1 MSSALPLAKATAQS
15 VLALTL
21 VFSICFPLPLEKAH
35 ALDGRSAPAE
45 SNMGSSYVDNDATGN
60 DADAS
65 PQLGGSASSA
75 LSHAAESGNPI
86 VDWIACG
93 TCRWMIDARGC
104 LTIAPMEGA
113 DSGELSYWKDAPWY
127 DYRDSITSA
136 KIKDGVVAATTF
148 RMFRDCSRLISVDL
162 SGLDTSKVTEMGRED
177 TWESGMF
184 SGCTRLA
191 YLDLS
196 SLDTSNVTS
205 MGCMFEDCSSLT
217 SLDLST
223 FDTSNVVDMNSMFA
237 GCTKLTS
244 LDLSGFDTSKVTN
257 MGSKSSRT
265 SAGMFEG
272 CSSLASLDLSSFD
285 TSKVTD
291 MSRMFCGCTKLTSLD
306 LSRFDTSKVTCMDGM
321 FWDCSGLFSLDL
333 SGFDTSSVTSM
344 AAMFCGCSL
353 LAPVNLSGFNTSKVT
368 NMSFLFEGCSRL
380 SALDLSSFDTSN
392 VTYMVSMFKG
402 CSKLTSLDL
411 SGFDTSSVTSMTAM
425 FADCSSLSTLDL
437 SGFNTSQVTDMSN
450 LFSFCSS
457 IASLDLSGLDT
468 SEVEDMT
475 HMFLGCSELTTLD
488 LTSFDTSMAKSMDY
502 MFYDCSSLKSVSLSQ
517 KFSFTGRG
525 ITRLCNLPKPLEKK
539 GYTGLWVS
547 ATDGKVYT
555 PDKIPNYAAATYTA
569 QIAFPDVDYTDWYGN
584 AVSFVSAKGL
594 ITGYTD
600 GEKAGFFGVGDT
612 LTRAQFATILW
623 RNACPDEY
631 AAYDPKTAV
640 DTTGIEGSADGIYYT
655 AAANWTVVN
664 GYITGIDNLDGT
676 FDFAADKPVS
686 FEQMIT
692 ILARITAT
700 PDEVAASRGDLSA
713 FVDGD
718 MASSWSRDSLAW
730 AHDLGLVEGYNDP
743 DRGKLLC
750 PGENVERQRAATVLA
765 RAFTMGVLK

>member
-21 VFSICFPLPLEKAH
+21 AFSICFSLPLEKAH

-45 SNMGSSYVDNDATGN
+45 SNMGSSYDDNDATGN

-65 PQLGGSASSA
+65 PQSDSSAANA
-75 LSHAAESGNPI
+75 LSHTAESGSPI
-86 VDWIACG
+86 VDWTACG

-191 YLDLS
+191 YLDVS
-196 SLDTSNVTS
+196 SLDTSNATS
-205 MGCMFEDCSSLT
+205 MGCMFKDCSSLT

-291 MSRMFCGCTKLTSLD
+291 MSRMFFGCAKLTSLD

-402 CSKLTSLDL
+402 CSKLASLDL

-437 SGFNTSQVTDMSN
+437 SGFNTSQVTDMSY

-457 IASLDLSGLDT
+457 LA
-468 SEVEDMT
+468 
-475 HMFLGCSELTTLD
+475 
-488 LTSFDTSMAKSMDY
+488 
-502 MFYDCSSLKSVSLSQ
+502 SVSLSQ

-525 ITRLCNLPKPLEKK
+525 ITRLCKLPKPLEKK

-547 ATDGKVYT
+547 STDGMTYA
-555 PDKIPNYAAATYTA
+555 PDEIPNYMAATYTA
-569 QIAFPDVDYTDWYGN
+569 QIAFPDVDYSDWYGD
-584 AVSFVSAKGL
+584 AISFVSAKGL

-640 DTTGIEGSADGIYYT
+640 DTTGIEGSADGMYYT
-655 AAANWTVVN
+655 AAANWAVVN

-692 ILARITAT
+692 ILSRITAT

-718 MASSWSRDSLAW
+718 MASSWSRNPLAW

>member
-21 VFSICFPLPLEKAH
+21 AFSICFSLPLEKAH

-45 SNMGSSYVDNDATGN
+45 SNTGSSYVDNDATGN

-65 PQLGGSASSA
+65 PQSDSSAANA
-75 LSHAAESGNPI
+75 LSHTAESGNPI
-86 VDWIACG
+86 VDWTACG
-93 TCRWMIDARGC
+93 TCRWMIDARSC

-136 KIKDGVVAATTF
+136 KIRDGVVAATTF

-191 YLDLS
+191 YLDVS

-205 MGCMFEDCSSLT
+205 MGCMFKDCSSLT

-265 SAGMFEG
+265 AAGMFEN
-272 CSSLASLDLSSFD
+272 CSSLVSLDLSSFD

-291 MSRMFCGCTKLTSLD
+291 MSRMFFGCAKLT
-306 LSRFDTSKVTCMDGM
+306 
-321 FWDCSGLFSLDL
+321 
-333 SGFDTSSVTSM
+333 
-344 AAMFCGCSL
+344 
-353 LAPVNLSGFNTSKVT
+353 
-368 NMSFLFEGCSRL
+368 
-380 SALDLSSFDTSN
+380 
-392 VTYMVSMFKG
+392 
-402 CSKLTSLDL
+402 
-411 SGFDTSSVTSMTAM
+411 
-425 FADCSSLSTLDL
+425 
-437 SGFNTSQVTDMSN
+437 
-450 LFSFCSS
+450 
-457 IASLDLSGLDT
+457 SLDLSGLDT

-525 ITRLCNLPKPLEKK
+525 ITRLCKLPKPLEKK

-547 ATDGKVYT
+547 STDGMTYA
-555 PDKIPNYAAATYTA
+555 PDEIPNYVAATYTA
-569 QIAFPDVDYTDWYGN
+569 QIAFPDVDYSDWYGN

-640 DTTGIEGSADGIYYT
+640 DTTGIEGSADGMYYT
-655 AAANWTVVN
+655 AAANWAVAN

-686 FEQMIT
+686 FEQMTT
-692 ILARITAT
+692 ILSRITAT

-718 MASSWSRDSLAW
+718 MASSWSRNPLAW

-765 RAFTMGVLK
+765 RTFTMGVLK

>member
-21 VFSICFPLPLEKAH
+21 AFSICFPLPLEKAH
-35 ALDGRSAPAE
+35 ALGRGSDLAE
-45 SNMGSSYVDNDATGN
+45 SDAGSSSTDSGVASNDAN
-60 DADAS
+60 AS
-65 PQLGGSASSA
+65 PQPDGSASSA

-86 VDWIACG
+86 VDWTACG

-136 KIKDGVVAATTF
+136 KVRNGVVAATTF

-191 YLDLS
+191 YLDVS

-205 MGCMFEDCSSLT
+205 MGCMFEGCSSLT

-223 FDTSNVVDMNSMFA
+223 FDTSNVVDMNSMFF
-237 GCTKLTS
+237 GCGKLTS

-265 SAGMFEG
+265 AAGMFEG
-272 CSSLASLDLSSFD
+272 CSSLTSLDLSSFD

-291 MSRMFCGCTKLTSLD
+291 MSRMFFGCAKLTSLD
-306 LSRFDTSKVTCMDGM
+306 LSRFNTSNVTCMDGM

-333 SGFDTSSVTSM
+333 SGFDTSNVTSM

-353 LAPVNLSGFNTSKVT
+353 LAPANLSSFDTSKVT
-368 NMSFLFEGCSRL
+368 NMSFLFKGCSRL

-392 VTYMVSMFKG
+392 VVYMGSMFEG
-402 CSKLTSLDL
+402 CSKLVALDL
-411 SGFDTSSVTSMTAM
+411 SGFDTSSATIMTAM
-425 FADCSSLSTLDL
+425 FVNCSSLSTLDL
-437 SGFNTSQVTDMSN
+437 SGFNTSNVIDMNSM
-450 LFSFCSS
+450 FSGCFRL
-457 IASLDLSGLDT
+457 ASLNLSGLDT
-468 SEVEDMT
+468 SGVEDMA
-475 HMFLGCSELTTLD
+475 HMFLGCSELTSLD
-488 LTSFDTSMAKSMDY
+488 LTSFDTSMATNMDY
-502 MFYDCSSLKSVSLSQ
+502 MFYNCSSLKSVSLSQ

-547 ATDGKVYT
+547 SIDGEVFE
-555 PDKIPNYAAATYTA
+555 PDKIPNYTAATYTA
-569 QIAFPDVDYTDWYGN
+569 QIAFPDVDYTDWYGSS
-584 AVSFVSAKGL
+584 VSFVSAKGL

-600 GEKAGFFGVGDT
+600 GEKAGLFGVGDL
-612 LTRAQFATILW
+612 LTRAQFAAILW

-640 DTTGIEGSADGIYYT
+640 DTTGIKGSASGMYYT
-655 AAANWTVVN
+655 AAANWAVAN
-664 GYITGIDNLDGT
+664 GYITGIERPDGT
-676 FDFAADKPVS
+676 FDFAADTPVS

-692 ILARITAT
+692 ILSRIAAT
-700 PDEVAASRGDLSA
+700 SDEVEASGGDLSA
-713 FVDGD
+713 FADGNL
-718 MASSWSRDSLAW
+718 ASDWSRKPLAW

-743 DRGKLLC
+743 DKGRLLC
-750 PGENVERQRAATVLA
+750 PGEDVERQRAATVLA

>member
-21 VFSICFPLPLEKAH
+21 AFSICFSLPLEKAH

-45 SNMGSSYVDNDATGN
+45 SNTGSSYVDNDATAN
-60 DADAS
+60 NADAT
-65 PQLGGSASSA
+65 PQSDSSA
-75 LSHAAESGNPI
+75 ANALLHTAESGSPI
-86 VDWIACG
+86 VDWTTCG

-113 DSGELSYWKDAPWY
+113 ESGELSYWKDAPWY

-148 RMFRDCSRLISVDL
+148 RMFRNCSRLISVDL

-184 SGCTRLA
+184 SGCSRLA

-196 SLDTSNVTS
+196 SLDTSNVTN
-205 MGCMFEDCSSLT
+205 MGCMFKDCAALT
-217 SLDLST
+217 SLDLSG

-237 GCTKLTS
+237 GCTKLAS
-244 LDLSGFDTSKVTN
+244 LNLSGFDTSKVTN
-257 MGSKSSRT
+257 TGSKSSRT
-265 SAGMFEG
+265 ASGMFEG
-272 CSSLASLDLSSFD
+272 CSSLESLDLSSFD
-285 TSKVTD
+285 TSNVTD
-291 MSRMFCGCTKLTSLD
+291 MSRMFYGCAKLTSLD
-306 LSRFDTSKVTCMDGM
+306 LSGFNTSQVTSMDGM

-344 AAMFCGCSL
+344 AFMFADCSL
-353 LAPVNLSGFNTSKVT
+353 LAPVNLSGFDTSNVT
-368 NMSFLFEGCSRL
+368 NMGSLFKGCSRL

-392 VTYMVSMFKG
+392 VVYMGSMFEG
-402 CSKLTSLDL
+402 CSKLAALDL
-411 SGFDTSSVTSMTAM
+411 SGFDTSSATIMTAM
-425 FADCSSLSTLDL
+425 FVNCSSLSTLDL
-437 SGFNTSQVTDMSN
+437 SGFDTSNVIDMNSM
-450 LFSFCSS
+450 FSGCFRL
-457 IASLDLSGLDT
+457 ASLNLSGLDT
-468 SEVEDMT
+468 SGVEDMA
-475 HMFLGCSELTTLD
+475 HMFLGCSELTSLD
-488 LTSFDTSMAKSMDY
+488 LTSFDTSMAENMDY
-502 MFYDCSSLKSVSLSQ
+502 MFYNCSSLKSVSLSQ

-547 ATDGKVYT
+547 SIDGKAYE
-555 PDKIPNYAAATYTA
+555 PDKIPNYTAATYTA
-569 QIAFPDVDYTDWYGN
+569 QIAFPDVDYSDWYGD

-631 AAYDPKTAV
+631 ATYDPKTAV
-640 DTTGIEGSADGIYYT
+640 DTTGIEGSADGTYYT
-655 AAANWTVVN
+655 AAANWAVAN

-692 ILARITAT
+692 ILARVGAT

>member
-21 VFSICFPLPLEKAH
+21 AFSICFSLPLEKAH

-45 SNMGSSYVDNDATGN
+45 SNMGSSYDDN

-65 PQLGGSASSA
+65 PQSDSSAANA
-75 LSHAAESGNPI
+75 LSHTAESGNPI
-86 VDWIACG
+86 VDWTACG
-93 TCRWMIDARGC
+93 TCRWTIDARGC

-162 SGLDTSKVTEMGRED
+162 SGLDTS
-177 TWESGMF
+177 
-184 SGCTRLA
+184 
-191 YLDLS
+191 
-196 SLDTSNVTS
+196 
-205 MGCMFEDCSSLT
+205 
-217 SLDLST
+217 
-223 FDTSNVVDMNSMFA
+223 
-237 GCTKLTS
+237 
-244 LDLSGFDTSKVTN
+244 
-257 MGSKSSRT
+257 
-265 SAGMFEG
+265 
-272 CSSLASLDLSSFD
+272 
-285 TSKVTD
+285 
-291 MSRMFCGCTKLTSLD
+291 
-306 LSRFDTSKVTCMDGM
+306 
-321 FWDCSGLFSLDL
+321 
-333 SGFDTSSVTSM
+333 
-344 AAMFCGCSL
+344 
-353 LAPVNLSGFNTSKVT
+353 
-368 NMSFLFEGCSRL
+368 
-380 SALDLSSFDTSN
+380 
-392 VTYMVSMFKG
+392 
-402 CSKLTSLDL
+402 
-411 SGFDTSSVTSMTAM
+411 
-425 FADCSSLSTLDL
+425 
-437 SGFNTSQVTDMSN
+437 
-450 LFSFCSS
+450 
-457 IASLDLSGLDT
+457 
-468 SEVEDMT
+468 EVEDMT

-525 ITRLCNLPKPLEKK
+525 ITRLCKLPKPLEKK

-547 ATDGKVYT
+547 STDGMTYA
-555 PDKIPNYAAATYTA
+555 PDEIPNYMAATYTA
-569 QIAFPDVDYTDWYGN
+569 QIAFPDVDYSDWYGD
-584 AVSFVSAKGL
+584 AISFVSAKGL

-600 GEKAGFFGVGDT
+600 GEKAGYFGVGDT

-640 DTTGIEGSADGIYYT
+640 DTTGIEGSADGMYYT
-655 AAANWTVVN
+655 AAANWAVAN

-692 ILARITAT
+692 ILSRITAT
-700 PDEVAASRGDLSA
+700 PDEVAASRGDLPA

-718 MASSWSRDSLAW
+718 MASSWSRNPLAW
-730 AHDLGLVEGYNDP
+730 AHDLGLVEGYNDS

>member
-1 MSSALPLAKATAQS
+1 MSSAPPLAKATAQS

-45 SNMGSSYVDNDATGN
+45 SNTGSSYVDNDATGN
-60 DADAS
+60 DADTS
-65 PQLGGSASSA
+65 PQSDSSASSA
-75 LSHAAESGNPI
+75 LSHTAESGNPI
-86 VDWIACG
+86 VDWTACG
-93 TCRWMIDARGC
+93 TCRWMIDARSC

-184 SGCTRLA
+184 CGCTRLA
-191 YLDLS
+191 YLDVS
-196 SLDTSNVTS
+196 RLDTSNVTS
-205 MGCMFEDCSSLT
+205 MGCMFKDCSSLT

-244 LDLSGFDTSKVTN
+244 LDLS
-257 MGSKSSRT
+257 
-265 SAGMFEG
+265 
-272 CSSLASLDLSSFD
+272 
-285 TSKVTD
+285 
-291 MSRMFCGCTKLTSLD
+291 
-306 LSRFDTSKVTCMDGM
+306 RFDTSKVTCMDGM

-333 SGFDTSSVTSM
+333 SRFDTSSVTSM

-380 SALDLSSFDTSN
+380 SALDLSSFNTSN

-437 SGFNTSQVTDMSN
+437 SGFNTSQVTDMSY

-457 IASLDLSGLDT
+457 LASLDLSGLDT

-525 ITRLCNLPKPLEKK
+525 ITRLCKLPKPLEKK

-547 ATDGKVYT
+547 STDGMTYA
-555 PDKIPNYAAATYTA
+555 PDEIPNYVAATYTA
-569 QIAFPDVDYTDWYGN
+569 QIAFPDVDYSDWYGD
-584 AVSFVSAKGL
+584 AISFVSAKGL

-623 RNACPDEY
+623 RNARPDEY
-631 AAYDPKTAV
+631 AAYDPKTAM
-640 DTTGIEGSADGIYYT
+640 DTTGIEGSADGMYYT

-718 MASSWSRDSLAW
+718 MASSWSRTPLAW

>member
-21 VFSICFPLPLEKAH
+21 AFSICFPLPLEKAH

-45 SNMGSSYVDNDATGN
+45 SNTGSSYVDNDATGN

-65 PQLGGSASSA
+65 PQSDSSA
-75 LSHAAESGNPI
+75 ANTLSHTAESGNPI
-86 VDWIACG
+86 VDWTACG
-93 TCRWMIDARGC
+93 TCRWMIDARSC

-205 MGCMFEDCSSLT
+205 MGCMFKDCSSLT

-237 GCTKLTS
+237 
-244 LDLSGFDTSKVTN
+244 
-257 MGSKSSRT
+257 
-265 SAGMFEG
+265 
-272 CSSLASLDLSSFD
+272 
-285 TSKVTD
+285 
-291 MSRMFCGCTKLTSLD
+291 GCTKLTSLD

-333 SGFDTSSVTSM
+333 SGLDTSSVTSM

-457 IASLDLSGLDT
+457 LASLNLSGLDT

-525 ITRLCNLPKPLEKK
+525 ITRLCKLPKPLEKK

-547 ATDGKVYT
+547 STDGMTYA
-555 PDKIPNYAAATYTA
+555 PDEIPNYVAATYTA
-569 QIAFPDVDYTDWYGN
+569 QIAFPDVDYSDWYGD
-584 AVSFVSAKGL
+584 AISFVSAKGL

-640 DTTGIEGSADGIYYT
+640 DTTGIEGSADGMYYT
-655 AAANWTVVN
+655 AAANWAVVN

-718 MASSWSRDSLAW
+718 MASSWSRNPLAW

-750 PGENVERQRAATVLA
+750 PGEDVERQRAATVLA

>member
-21 VFSICFPLPLEKAH
+21 AFSICFSLPLEKAH

-45 SNMGSSYVDNDATGN
+45 SNTGSSYVDNDATAN
-60 DADAS
+60 NADAT
-65 PQLGGSASSA
+65 PQSDSSAANA
-75 LSHAAESGNPI
+75 LSHTTESGSPI
-86 VDWIACG
+86 VDWTTCG

-113 DSGELSYWKDAPWY
+113 NSGELSYWKDAPWY

-148 RMFRDCSRLISVDL
+148 RMFRNCSRLISVDL

-184 SGCTRLA
+184 SGCSRLA

-196 SLDTSNVTS
+196 SLDTSNVTN
-205 MGCMFEDCSSLT
+205 MGCMFKDCAALT
-217 SLDLST
+217 SLDLSG

-237 GCTKLTS
+237 GCTKLAS
-244 LDLSGFDTSKVTN
+244 LNLSGFNTSKVVN

-265 SAGMFEG
+265 ASGMFEG
-272 CSSLASLDLSSFD
+272 CSSLESLDLSNFD
-285 TSKVTD
+285 TSNVTD
-291 MSRMFCGCTKLTSLD
+291 MSRMFYGCAKLTSLD
-306 LSRFDTSKVTCMDGM
+306 LSGFDTSKVTCMDGM

-333 SGFDTSSVTSM
+333 SGFDTSNVVDMNSM
-344 AAMFCGCSL
+344 FAGCSL
-353 LAPVNLSGFNTSKVT
+353 LGPVNVSSFDTSKVT
-368 NMSFLFEGCSRL
+368 NMSFLFKGCSRL

-392 VTYMVSMFKG
+392 VVYMGSMFEG
-402 CSKLTSLDL
+402 CTKLAALDL
-411 SGFDTSSVTSMTAM
+411 SGFDTSSATIMTAM
-425 FADCSSLSTLDL
+425 FVNCSSLSTLDL
-437 SGFNTSQVTDMSN
+437 SGFNTSNVIDMNSM
-450 LFSFCSS
+450 FSGCFRL
-457 IASLDLSGLDT
+457 ASLNLSGLDT
-468 SEVEDMT
+468 SEVEDMA
-475 HMFLGCSELTTLD
+475 HMFLGCSELTSLD
-488 LTSFDTSMAKSMDY
+488 LTSFDTSMATNMDY
-502 MFYDCSSLKSVSLSQ
+502 MFYNCSSLRSVSLSQ

-547 ATDGKVYT
+547 SIDGEIFE
-555 PDKIPNYAAATYTA
+555 PDKIPNYTAATYTA
-569 QIAFPDVDYTDWYGN
+569 QIAFPDVDYTDWYGSS
-584 AVSFVSAKGL
+584 VSFVSAKGL

-600 GEKAGFFGVGDT
+600 GEKAGFFGVGDL

-640 DTTGIEGSADGIYYT
+640 DTTGIKGSADGTYYT
-655 AAANWTVVN
+655 AAANWAVAN
-664 GYITGIDNLDGT
+664 GYITGIERPDGT
-676 FDFAADKPVS
+676 FDFAADTPVS

-692 ILARITAT
+692 ILSRVGAT
-700 PDEVAASRGDLSA
+700 PDEVEASGGDLSA

>member
-1 MSSALPLAKATAQS
+1 
-15 VLALTL
+15 
-21 VFSICFPLPLEKAH
+21 
-35 ALDGRSAPAE
+35 
-45 SNMGSSYVDNDATGN
+45 
-60 DADAS
+60 
-65 PQLGGSASSA
+65 
-75 LSHAAESGNPI
+75 
-86 VDWIACG
+86 
-93 TCRWMIDARGC
+93 MIDARGC

-191 YLDLS
+191 YLDVS
-196 SLDTSNVTS
+196 SLDTPNATS
-205 MGCMFEDCSSLT
+205 MGCMFKDCSSLT

-223 FDTSNVVDMNSMFA
+223 FDTSNVVDMNSMFS

-265 SAGMFEG
+265 AAGMFEG
-272 CSSLASLDLSSFD
+272 CLSLASLDLSSFD
-285 TSKVTD
+285 TSNVTD
-291 MSRMFCGCTKLTSLD
+291 MSQMFNGCAKLTSLD
-306 LSRFDTSKVTCMDGM
+306 LSGFNTSNVTCMDGM
-321 FWDCSGLFSLDL
+321 FWDCSGLFS
-333 SGFDTSSVTSM
+333 
-344 AAMFCGCSL
+344 
-353 LAPVNLSGFNTSKVT
+353 
-368 NMSFLFEGCSRL
+368 
-380 SALDLSSFDTSN
+380 
-392 VTYMVSMFKG
+392 
-402 CSKLTSLDL
+402 
-411 SGFDTSSVTSMTAM
+411 
-425 FADCSSLSTLDL
+425 LDL

-457 IASLDLSGLDT
+457 LASLDLSGLDT

-525 ITRLCNLPKPLEKK
+525 ITRLCKLPKPLEKK

-547 ATDGKVYT
+547 STDGMTYA
-555 PDKIPNYAAATYTA
+555 PDEIPNYVAATYTA
-569 QIAFPDVDYTDWYGN
+569 QIAFPDVDYSDWYGD

-600 GEKAGFFGVGDT
+600 GDKAGFFGVGDT

-640 DTTGIEGSADGIYYT
+640 DTTGIEGSADGTYYT
-655 AAANWTVVN
+655 AAANWAVAN

-692 ILARITAT
+692 ILARVGAT

>member
-1 MSSALPLAKATAQS
+1 MSSSLPLAKATARL
-15 VLALTL
+15 VLALSL
-21 VFSICFPLPLEKAH
+21 AFAICLPLPLEKAH
-35 ALDGRSAPAE
+35 ALDGNSAPAE
-45 SNMGSSYVDNDATGN
+45 SDAGSSSADSGVTSAN
-60 DADAS
+60 ADAS
-65 PQLGGSASSA
+65 PQPDGSSASA
-75 LSHAAESGNPI
+75 LSHAAESGSPI
-86 VDWIACG
+86 VDWTTCG
-93 TCRWMIDARGC
+93 TCRWMIDAHGC

-113 DSGELSYWKDAPWY
+113 ESGELPYWKDAPWY
-127 DYRDSITSA
+127 DNRDSITSA

-148 RMFRDCSRLISVDL
+148 RMFRNCSRLISVDL

-184 SGCTRLA
+184 SGCSRLA
-191 YLDLS
+191 YLDPS

-205 MGCMFEDCSSLT
+205 MGCMFEGCSSLT

-223 FDTSNVVDMNSMFA
+223 FDTSNVVDMNSMFF

-265 SAGMFEG
+265 AAGMFER
-272 CSSLASLDLSSFD
+272 CSSLTSLDLSSFD

-291 MSRMFCGCTKLTSLD
+291 MSRMFFGCAKLTSLD
-306 LSRFDTSKVTCMDGM
+306 LSRFNTSN
-321 FWDCSGLFSLDL
+321 
-333 SGFDTSSVTSM
+333 VTSM

-353 LAPVNLSGFNTSKVT
+353 LAPANLSSFDTSKVT
-368 NMSFLFEGCSRL
+368 NMSFMFEDCSRL
-380 SALDLSSFDTSN
+380 SALDLSSFNTSN
-392 VTYMVSMFKG
+392 VTYMVSMFEG
-402 CSKLTSLDL
+402 CSKLASLDL

-425 FADCSSLSTLDL
+425 FADCSSLSALDL

-457 IASLDLSGLDT
+457 LASLDLSGLDT

-517 KFSFTGRG
+517 KFSFTGRE
-525 ITRLCNLPKPLEKK
+525 ITRLCKLPKPLEKK

-547 ATDGKVYT
+547 STDGMTYA
-555 PDKIPNYAAATYTA
+555 PDEIPNYVAATYTA
-569 QIAFPDVDYTDWYGN
+569 QIAFPDVDYADWYGD

-631 AAYDPKTAV
+631 ATYDPKTAV
-640 DTTGIEGSADGIYYT
+640 DTTGIEGSADGTYYT
-655 AAANWTVVN
+655 AAANWAVAN

-692 ILARITAT
+692 ILARVAAT

-730 AHDLGLVEGYNDP
+730 AHDLGLVKGYNDP

>member
-45 SNMGSSYVDNDATGN
+45 SNTGSGSVDDDAISTN
-60 DADAS
+60 ADAS

-75 LSHAAESGNPI
+75 LSHTAESGSPI
-86 VDWIACG
+86 VDWTACG

-113 DSGELSYWKDAPWY
+113 NSGELSYWKDAPWY
-127 DYRDSITSA
+127 DFRDSITSA

-191 YLDLS
+191 YLDVS

-205 MGCMFEDCSSLT
+205 MGCMFKDCSSLT

-368 NMSFLFEGCSRL
+368 NMS
-380 SALDLSSFDTSN
+380 
-392 VTYMVSMFKG
+392 Y
-402 CSKLTSLDL
+402 
-411 SGFDTSSVTSMTAM
+411 
-425 FADCSSLSTLDL
+425 
-437 SGFNTSQVTDMSN
+437 

-457 IASLDLSGLDT
+457 LASLDLSGLDT

-525 ITRLCNLPKPLEKK
+525 ITRLCKLPKPLEKK

-547 ATDGKVYT
+547 STDGMTYA
-555 PDKIPNYAAATYTA
+555 PDEIPNYMAATYTA
-569 QIAFPDVDYTDWYGN
+569 QIAFPDVDYSDWYGD
-584 AVSFVSAKGL
+584 AISFVSAKGL

-640 DTTGIEGSADGIYYT
+640 DTTGIEGSADGMYYT
-655 AAANWTVVN
+655 AAANWAVAN

-692 ILARITAT
+692 ILSRITAT
-700 PDEVAASRGDLSA
+700 PDEVAASRGDLST

-718 MASSWSRDSLAW
+718 MASSWSRNPLAW

-743 DRGKLLC
+743 DRGRLLC

>member
-1 MSSALPLAKATAQS
+1 
-15 VLALTL
+15 
-21 VFSICFPLPLEKAH
+21 
-35 ALDGRSAPAE
+35 
-45 SNMGSSYVDNDATGN
+45 
-60 DADAS
+60 
-65 PQLGGSASSA
+65 
-75 LSHAAESGNPI
+75 
-86 VDWIACG
+86 
-93 TCRWMIDARGC
+93 
-104 LTIAPMEGA
+104 
-113 DSGELSYWKDAPWY
+113 
-127 DYRDSITSA
+127 
-136 KIKDGVVAATTF
+136 
-148 RMFRDCSRLISVDL
+148 MFRGCSRLISVDL

-191 YLDLS
+191 YLDVS

-205 MGCMFEDCSSLT
+205 MGCMFEGCSSLT

-265 SAGMFEG
+265 TAGMFES

-291 MSRMFCGCTKLTSLD
+291 MSRMFFGCAKLTSLD
-306 LSRFDTSKVTCMDGM
+306 LSRFDTSNVTCMDGM

-425 FADCSSLSTLDL
+425 FADCSSLKL
-437 SGFNTSQVTDMSN
+437 
-450 LFSFCSS
+450 
-457 IASLDLSGLDT
+457 
-468 SEVEDMT
+468 
-475 HMFLGCSELTTLD
+475 
-488 LTSFDTSMAKSMDY
+488 
-502 MFYDCSSLKSVSLSQ
+502 VSLSQ

-547 ATDGKVYT
+547 ATDGMTYA
-555 PDKIPNYAAATYTA
+555 PDEIPNYMAATYTA
-569 QIAFPDVDYTDWYGN
+569 QIAFPDVDYSDWYGD
-584 AVSFVSAKGL
+584 AISFVSAKGL

-640 DTTGIEGSADGIYYT
+640 DTTGIEGSADGMYYT
-655 AAANWTVVN
+655 AAANWAVAN

-700 PDEVAASRGDLSA
+700 PDEIAASRGDLSA

-718 MASSWSRDSLAW
+718 MASSWSRNPLAW

>member
-1 MSSALPLAKATAQS
+1 MSSSFPLAKATARLL
-15 VLALTL
+15 LALSL
-21 VFSICFPLPLEKAH
+21 AFAICFPLPLEKAH
-35 ALDGRSAPAE
+35 ALDGDSAPAE
-45 SNMGSSYVDNDATGN
+45 SDAGSSSADSGVASAN
-60 DADAS
+60 ADAS

-75 LSHAAESGNPI
+75 LSHAAESSNPL
-86 VDWIACG
+86 VDWTACG

-104 LTIAPMEGA
+104 LTIEPMEGA
-113 DSGELSYWKDAPWY
+113 NSGELSYWKDAPWY

-148 RMFRDCSRLISVDL
+148 RMFRNCSRLISVDL

-184 SGCTRLA
+184 SGCSRLA

-205 MGCMFEDCSSLT
+205 MGCMFEGCSSLT

-223 FDTSNVVDMNSMFA
+223 FDTSNVVDMNSMFS

-265 SAGMFEG
+265 AAGMFEG
-272 CSSLASLDLSSFD
+272 CLSLASLDLSSFD
-285 TSKVTD
+285 TSNVTD
-291 MSRMFCGCTKLTSLD
+291 MSQMFNGCAKLTSLD
-306 LSRFDTSKVTCMDGM
+306 LSGFNTSNVTCMDGM

-353 LAPVNLSGFNTSKVT
+353 LAPVNLSSFDTSKVT
-368 NMSFLFEGCSRL
+368 NMSFMFEDCSRL

-392 VTYMVSMFKG
+392 VTYMVSMFEG
-402 CSKLTSLDL
+402 CSKLASLDL

-425 FADCSSLSTLDL
+425 FGDCSSLSALDL

-457 IASLDLSGLDT
+457 LASLDLSSFDT
-468 SEVEDMT
+468 SNVTDMSQ
-475 HMFLGCSELTTLD
+475 MFNRCAKLTTLD

-525 ITRLCNLPKPLEKK
+525 ITRLCKLPKPLEKK

-547 ATDGKVYT
+547 ATDGMTYA
-555 PDKIPNYAAATYTA
+555 PDEIPNYVAATYTA
-569 QIAFPDVDYTDWYGN
+569 QIAFPDVDYSDWYGD

-631 AAYDPKTAV
+631 ATYDPKTAV
-640 DTTGIEGSADGIYYT
+640 NTTGIEGSADGTYYT
-655 AAANWTVVN
+655 AAANWAVAN

-692 ILARITAT
+692 ILARVGAT

-713 FVDGD
+713 FADGD

>member
-1 MSSALPLAKATAQS
+1 MRSALPLAKATAQS

-45 SNMGSSYVDNDATGN
+45 SNTGSSYVDNDATGN

-205 MGCMFEDCSSLT
+205 MGCMFEDCSSLI

-223 FDTSNVVDMNSMFA
+223 FDTSNVVDMNS
-237 GCTKLTS
+237 
-244 LDLSGFDTSKVTN
+244 
-257 MGSKSSRT
+257 
-265 SAGMFEG
+265 
-272 CSSLASLDLSSFD
+272 
-285 TSKVTD
+285 
-291 MSRMFCGCTKLTSLD
+291 
-306 LSRFDTSKVTCMDGM
+306 
-321 FWDCSGLFSLDL
+321 
-333 SGFDTSSVTSM
+333 
-344 AAMFCGCSL
+344 
-353 LAPVNLSGFNTSKVT
+353 
-368 NMSFLFEGCSRL
+368 
-380 SALDLSSFDTSN
+380 
-392 VTYMVSMFKG
+392 
-402 CSKLTSLDL
+402 
-411 SGFDTSSVTSMTAM
+411 M

-525 ITRLCNLPKPLEKK
+525 ITRLCKLPKPLEKK

-547 ATDGKVYT
+547 STDGMTYA
-555 PDKIPNYAAATYTA
+555 PDEIPNYVAATYTA
-569 QIAFPDVDYTDWYGN
+569 QIAFPDVDYSDWYGD
-584 AVSFVSAKGL
+584 AISFVSAKGL

-640 DTTGIEGSADGIYYT
+640 DTTGIEGSADGMYYT
-655 AAANWTVVN
+655 AAANWAVAN

-692 ILARITAT
+692 ILARIAAT

-718 MASSWSRDSLAW
+718 MASSWSRTPS
-730 AHDLGLVEGYNDP
+730 
-743 DRGKLLC
+743 R
-750 PGENVERQRAATVLA
+750 
-765 RAFTMGVLK
+765 MGA

>member
-45 SNMGSSYVDNDATGN
+45 SNTGSSYVDNDATGN

-223 FDTSNVVDMNSMFA
+223 FDTS
-237 GCTKLTS
+237 
-244 LDLSGFDTSKVTN
+244 
-257 MGSKSSRT
+257 
-265 SAGMFEG
+265 
-272 CSSLASLDLSSFD
+272 
-285 TSKVTD
+285 KVTD
-291 MSRMFCGCTKLTSLD
+291 MSRMFFGCAKLTSLD

-402 CSKLTSLDL
+402 CSKLASLDL

-457 IASLDLSGLDT
+457 IASLDLSGPDT

-525 ITRLCNLPKPLEKK
+525 ITRLCKLPKPLEKK

-547 ATDGKVYT
+547 STDGMTYA
-555 PDKIPNYAAATYTA
+555 PDEIPNYMAATYTA
-569 QIAFPDVDYTDWYGN
+569 QIAFPDVDYSDWYGD

-631 AAYDPKTAV
+631 AAYDPKTAM
-640 DTTGIEGSADGIYYT
+640 DTTGIEGSADDMYYT
-655 AAANWTVVN
+655 AAANWAVAN

-730 AHDLGLVEGYNDP
+730 AHDLDLVEGYNDP

>member
-21 VFSICFPLPLEKAH
+21 AFSICFPLPLEKAH
-35 ALDGRSAPAE
+35 ALDGRSTPAE
-45 SNMGSSYVDNDATGN
+45 SNTGSSYVDNDATGN

-65 PQLGGSASSA
+65 PQSDSSAANA
-75 LSHAAESGNPI
+75 LSHTAESGNPI
-86 VDWIACG
+86 VDWTACG
-93 TCRWMIDARGC
+93 TCRWMIDARSC

-191 YLDLS
+191 YLDVS

-205 MGCMFEDCSSLT
+205 MGCMFKDCSSLT

-237 GCTKLTS
+237 
-244 LDLSGFDTSKVTN
+244 
-257 MGSKSSRT
+257 
-265 SAGMFEG
+265 
-272 CSSLASLDLSSFD
+272 
-285 TSKVTD
+285 
-291 MSRMFCGCTKLTSLD
+291 GCTKLTSLD

-380 SALDLSSFDTSN
+380 SALDLSSFNTSN

-437 SGFNTSQVTDMSN
+437 SGFNTSQVTDMSY

-457 IASLDLSGLDT
+457 LASLDLSGLDT

-517 KFSFTGRG
+517 RFSFTGRG
-525 ITRLCNLPKPLEKK
+525 ITRLCKLPKPLEKK

-547 ATDGKVYT
+547 STDGMTYA
-555 PDKIPNYAAATYTA
+555 PNEIPNYMAATYTA
-569 QIAFPDVDYTDWYGN
+569 QIAFPDVDYSDWYGD
-584 AVSFVSAKGL
+584 AISFVSAKGL

-640 DTTGIEGSADGIYYT
+640 DTTGIEGSADGMYYT
-655 AAANWTVVN
+655 AAANWAVAN

>member
-45 SNMGSSYVDNDATGN
+45 SNTGSSYVDNDATGS

-148 RMFRDCSRLISVDL
+148 RMFRDCSHLISVDL

-191 YLDLS
+191 YLDVS

-237 GCTKLTS
+237 
-244 LDLSGFDTSKVTN
+244 
-257 MGSKSSRT
+257 
-265 SAGMFEG
+265 
-272 CSSLASLDLSSFD
+272 
-285 TSKVTD
+285 
-291 MSRMFCGCTKLTSLD
+291 GCTKLTSLD

-502 MFYDCSSLKSVSLSQ
+502 MFYDCSSLKLVSLSQ

-547 ATDGKVYT
+547 ATDGMTYA
-555 PDKIPNYAAATYTA
+555 PDEIPNYMAATYTA
-569 QIAFPDVDYTDWYGN
+569 QIAFPDVDYSDWYGD
-584 AVSFVSAKGL
+584 AISFVSAKGL

-640 DTTGIEGSADGIYYT
+640 DTTGIEGSADGMYYT
-655 AAANWTVVN
+655 AAANWAVAN

>member
-21 VFSICFPLPLEKAH
+21 AFSICFSLPLEKAH

-45 SNMGSSYVDNDATGN
+45 SNMGSSYDDNDATGN

-86 VDWIACG
+86 VDWTACG

-205 MGCMFEDCSSLT
+205 MGCMFEDCSSL
-217 SLDLST
+217 
-223 FDTSNVVDMNSMFA
+223 
-237 GCTKLTS
+237 
-244 LDLSGFDTSKVTN
+244 
-257 MGSKSSRT
+257 
-265 SAGMFEG
+265 
-272 CSSLASLDLSSFD
+272 
-285 TSKVTD
+285 
-291 MSRMFCGCTKLTSLD
+291 
-306 LSRFDTSKVTCMDGM
+306 
-321 FWDCSGLFSLDL
+321 
-333 SGFDTSSVTSM
+333 
-344 AAMFCGCSL
+344 
-353 LAPVNLSGFNTSKVT
+353 
-368 NMSFLFEGCSRL
+368 
-380 SALDLSSFDTSN
+380 
-392 VTYMVSMFKG
+392 
-402 CSKLTSLDL
+402 
-411 SGFDTSSVTSMTAM
+411 
-425 FADCSSLSTLDL
+425 STLDL

-525 ITRLCNLPKPLEKK
+525 ITRLCKLPKPLEKK

-547 ATDGKVYT
+547 STDGMTYA
-555 PDKIPNYAAATYTA
+555 PDEIPNYVAATYTA
-569 QIAFPDVDYTDWYGN
+569 QIAFPDVDYSDWYGD
-584 AVSFVSAKGL
+584 AISFVSAKGL

-640 DTTGIEGSADGIYYT
+640 DTTRIEGSADGMYYT
-655 AAANWTVVN
+655 AAANWAVAN

-692 ILARITAT
+692 ILARIAAT

>member
-1 MSSALPLAKATAQS
+1 MRSALPLAKATAQS

-45 SNMGSSYVDNDATGN
+45 SNTGSSYVDNDATGN

-127 DYRDSITSA
+127 DYRESITSA

-265 SAGMFEG
+265 AAGMFEN
-272 CSSLASLDLSSFD
+272 CSSLVSLDLSSFD

-291 MSRMFCGCTKLTSLD
+291 MSRMFFGCAK
-306 LSRFDTSKVTCMDGM
+306 
-321 FWDCSGLFSLDL
+321 
-333 SGFDTSSVTSM
+333 
-344 AAMFCGCSL
+344 
-353 LAPVNLSGFNTSKVT
+353 
-368 NMSFLFEGCSRL
+368 
-380 SALDLSSFDTSN
+380 
-392 VTYMVSMFKG
+392 
-402 CSKLTSLDL
+402 
-411 SGFDTSSVTSMTAM
+411 
-425 FADCSSLSTLDL
+425 
-437 SGFNTSQVTDMSN
+437 
-450 LFSFCSS
+450 
-457 IASLDLSGLDT
+457 
-468 SEVEDMT
+468 
-475 HMFLGCSELTTLD
+475 LTTLD

-525 ITRLCNLPKPLEKK
+525 ITRLCKLPKPLEKK

-547 ATDGKVYT
+547 STDGTTYA
-555 PDKIPNYAAATYTA
+555 PDEIPNYVAAAYTA
-569 QIAFPDVDYTDWYGN
+569 QIAFPDVYYSDWYGD
-584 AVSFVSAKGL
+584 AISFVSAKGL

-631 AAYDPKTAV
+631 AAYDPKTAM
-640 DTTGIEGSADGIYYT
+640 DTTGIEGSADGMYYT
-655 AAANWTVVN
+655 AAANWAVAN
-664 GYITGIDNLDGT
+664 RYITGIDNLDGT
-676 FDFAADKPVS
+676 FDFAADKPVN

-700 PDEVAASRGDLSA
+700 PDEVAASKGDLSA

-718 MASSWSRDSLAW
+718 MASSWSRNPLAW

-743 DRGKLLC
+743 DSGKLLC